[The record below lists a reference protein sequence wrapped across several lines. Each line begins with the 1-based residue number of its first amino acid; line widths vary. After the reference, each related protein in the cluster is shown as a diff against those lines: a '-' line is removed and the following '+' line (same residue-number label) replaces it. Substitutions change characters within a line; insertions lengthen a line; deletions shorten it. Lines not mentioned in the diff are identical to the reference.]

1 MKVFLS
7 NGTPLPV
14 RTQAVG
20 DRTPIFAD
28 ANYYAQDGL
37 TLLNTYAAYGE
48 LYRRQLWVGVLVRK
62 LAFGTARL
70 PYRVY
75 AVGDDGSE
83 QLPDSDP
90 LVSLLARPNDQLDA
104 FRLWLW
110 TSATYDVYGEAY
122 WLKLRD
128 DRGRVRELQ
137 PMHPANV
144 IVRRDELGE
153 LVYYYTAGVRDVS
166 LLPPIPA
173 ADVVPFTSYN
183 PDNLVRGLSTLEGL
197 RETLYSE
204 DAARRANSSF
214 WRRGA
219 RPSVV
224 LTHPNE
230 LSEGAQKRLYAKW
243 ESNHT
248 GADVMGG
255 TAILEEG
262 LTPHVLQLNA
272 EEMQYVESRKLNREE
287 VCAAYDVPP
296 PVVHILDRATYSN
309 VTEQMRS
316 MYRDTMAPR
325 LGMFESAVA
334 HHLVPDFDRS
344 GRTLAKFDLDEVLR
358 GDFETRSTAVR
369 ELISSGVMKPAEAR
383 PLFNLNPAGPE
394 ANQLY
399 GNAALVPL
407 GSTPASSGG
416 QPVDHN
422 GDVMPKPL
430 PTNPDQGRPALPAG
444 SGNDQAARSF
454 DFRPLA
460 GRLGRLKGHRDTL
473 RTRLV
478 DEHRTALREYFGR
491 QSSAVQTVL
500 ATKDG
505 TGLAGDYWEGEL
517 TRLLTLLGEATAR
530 ALGTAVV
537 DQLGGGDYDAS
548 TLAAWIAAGATVAAR
563 GITDVTER
571 DLARALAD
579 QPDQAVAARDYYAGA
594 GESRAD
600 QIAATRVTV
609 VGGMAEH
616 EAAARGG
623 ARTKTWVTGRHPRV
637 THEAMDGETVPMA
650 ARFSN
655 GMAHPGDPAGGA
667 DECAGCNCHL
677 SFSSEGA
684 SDA

>member
-1 MKVFLS
+1 VKVFLS

-48 LYRRQLWVGVLVRK
+48 IYRRQLWVGVLVRK

-90 LVSLLARPNDQLDA
+90 LVSLLARPNDQLDS

-153 LVYYYTAGVRDVS
+153 LVYYYSAGVRDVS

-183 PDNLVRGLSTLEGL
+183 PENLVRGLSTLEGL
-197 RETLYSE
+197 RETLYAD
-204 DAARRANSSF
+204 DASRRATASF

-219 RPSVV
+219 RPSVA
-224 LTHPNE
+224 LTHPGT
-230 LSEGAQKRLYAKW
+230 LSDGAQKRLRAMW
-243 ESNHT
+243 EKNHV
-248 GADVMGG
+248 GADLMGG

-262 LTPHVLQLNA
+262 LTPTVLQLNA

-344 GRTLAKFDLDEVLR
+344 GRTLARFDLDEVLR

-399 GNAALVPL
+399 ANGALVPL
-407 GSTPASSGG
+407 GTTPTSSSNPSD
-416 QPVDHN
+416 QPR
-422 GDVMPKPL
+422 PL
-430 PTNPDQGRPALPAG
+430 PTNPDAGRPALPAG
-444 SGNDQAARSF
+444 SGNDSAARGL
-454 DFRPLA
+454 DLRPLA

-478 DEHRTALREYFGR
+478 DEHRAALREYFGR
-491 QSSAVQTVL
+491 QSAAVQSVL

-517 TRLLTLLGEATAR
+517 SRLLTLLGEATAR
-530 ALGTAVV
+530 ALGAAVV
-537 DQLGGGDYDAS
+537 AQLGGDDYDPAS
-548 TLAAWIAAGATVAAR
+548 LAAWIAAGATVAAR
-563 GITDVTER
+563 GITDTTER

-579 QPDQAVAARDYYAGA
+579 APDPAAAARDYYTKAV
-594 GESRAD
+594 ESRAD
-600 QIAATRVTV
+600 QIAGTRVTV

-616 EAAARGG
+616 EAAARSG

-637 THEAMDGETVPMA
+637 SHEAMHGETVPMA

-655 GMAHPGDPAGGA
+655 GMSHPGDPAGGA

-684 SDA
+684 GDA

>member
-1 MKVFLS
+1 VKVFLS

-48 LYRRQLWVGVLVRK
+48 IYRRQLWVGVLVRK

-90 LVSLLARPNDQLDA
+90 LVSLLARPNDQLDS

-153 LVYYYTAGVRDVS
+153 LVYYYSAGVRDVS

-197 RETLYSE
+197 RETLYAD
-204 DAARRANSSF
+204 DASRRATASF

-219 RPSVV
+219 RPSVA
-224 LTHPNE
+224 LTHPGT
-230 LSEGAQKRLYAKW
+230 LSDGAQKRLRAMW
-243 ESNHT
+243 EKNHV
-248 GADVMGG
+248 GADLMGG

-262 LTPHVLQLNA
+262 LTPTVLQLNA

-344 GRTLAKFDLDEVLR
+344 GRTLARFDLDEVLR

-399 GNAALVPL
+399 ANGALVPL
-407 GSTPASSGG
+407 GTTPTSSGNPSD
-416 QPVDHN
+416 QPR
-422 GDVMPKPL
+422 PL
-430 PTNPDQGRPALPAG
+430 PTNPDAGRPALPAG
-444 SGNDQAARSF
+444 SGNDSAARGL
-454 DFRPLA
+454 DLRPLA

-478 DEHRTALREYFGR
+478 DEHRAALREYFGR
-491 QSSAVQTVL
+491 QSAAVQSVL

-517 TRLLTLLGEATAR
+517 SRLLTLLGEATAR
-530 ALGTAVV
+530 ALGAAVV
-537 DQLGGGDYDAS
+537 AQLGGEDYDPAS
-548 TLAAWIAAGATVAAR
+548 LAAWIAAGATVAAR
-563 GITDVTER
+563 GITDTTER

-579 QPDQAVAARDYYAGA
+579 APDPAAAARDYYTKAV
-594 GESRAD
+594 ESRAD
-600 QIAATRVTV
+600 QIAGTRVTV

-616 EAAARGG
+616 EAAARSG

-637 THEAMDGETVPMA
+637 SHEAMHGETVPMA

-655 GMAHPGDPAGGA
+655 GMSHPGDPAGGA

-684 SDA
+684 GDA